1 MISNEENNR
10 NSNIPEN
17 NPSKPMDSKREVEK
31 SPDEKI
37 DQDFPGYP
45 HYPAKEDIMGQ
56 ESGFHRVDANL
67 EDMGT
72 GPNASG
78 VNQRFLAGQDRHQD
92 QDAVAP
98 KAEGESDDLAAV
110 NSNNDEIG
118 IPHNVSNE
126 ELNSGEDLPGSDL
139 GDDESGNRG

>member
-1 MISNEENNR
+1 
-10 NSNIPEN
+10 
-17 NPSKPMDSKREVEK
+17 MDSKREVEQ
-31 SPDEKI
+31 SPDGKI

-45 HYPAKEDIMGQ
+45 HYPAKEDIMGA

-78 VNQRFLAGQDRHQD
+78 VNQRFLAGQERHLE

-110 NSNNDEIG
+110 NSTNDEIG

-139 GDDESGNRG
+139 VDDESGDRKR